1 MKKKLIGGFSLDREK
16 VRKIW
21 MTMRLIVLL
30 FFVSLI
36 HVSASVYSQ
45 KTKLNIRVENA
56 TLQQVFKVLQ
66 EQSEFD
72 FFYKNEQ
79 IPADARVS
87 IETKNETIEVILNKV
102 LTGTGLTYH
111 VLDKDIVIS
120 SKGAAK
126 SEMISQ
132 QQKSV
137 SGKVTD
143 SSGASLP
150 GVSVVVKGTTNGTIT
165 DGNGNYSLN
174 NVPENATVQFSFV
187 GMKGQ
192 EVAVGGKTT
201 INVSLAEDAI
211 GIEEVVAIGYGTMR
225 KSDLTGSVTSVSSTE
240 LAAYPALG
248 ATQALQGRASGVM
261 VTSRNGEPGTEA
273 RIRIRG
279 GTSINASSE
288 PLYVVDGF
296 AGGNVPAPED
306 IQSIEILKD
315 ASATAIYGS
324 RGANGVVLVT
334 TKRGKAGKTNIELNS
349 SYSVQQLGKKLD
361 MLNGQEFAEL
371 MNDMYKND
379 GLTAI
384 PYPNP
389 QQYGVGTDWQD
400 EIFRTGILQNY
411 QLSASG
417 GKENFRFYT
426 SANYYGNKG
435 TVINSNFNRI
445 SALTNLDVDFN
456 DHIKFGTKMNFT
468 RTTQD
473 GVRTQ
478 EASGGTTGTGVVSA
492 ALKFEPVQGV
502 YDENGMYTRHKI
514 GDPHDNPVAIAMERQ
529 NNMVIDVFQG
539 NSYAEIDLMK
549 DLKFRSTVGVQ
560 ILNSRNGLYIPTIL
574 KDGENFGGIG
584 SISSNKNTILLNEN
598 YLTYNKAINDL
609 NKLNFMAGYSY
620 QSNRSEYWNASNQN
634 FITNSFSFWN
644 LGGGSRFQN
653 PSSSL
658 TQWVLA
664 SFYGRLNYNFAN
676 KYLLT
681 FTGRYDGSSRFGANH
696 KWAFFPSGAFAWN
709 VKEEPFM
716 KKISKLSHLK
726 LRTSYGMTG
735 NTEIGS
741 YRSLALF
748 RPSTTVIDG
757 TPVNAI
763 MPSTVANK
771 NLTWESTSQT
781 DVGLDVGLFNE
792 RLIFTADYYYKK
804 TEDLL
809 YNVPLPEYSGYTTSL
824 QNMGSVL
831 NKGWEFSVSTVNLNG
846 SLKWDTDFNISFN
859 RNKILDL
866 AGGDV
871 LYSTVPGHM
880 LSSDSQVL
888 REGEVIGAFYG
899 WIFDG
904 VYQQGDNFS
913 AEPNKKPGNI
923 KYRDVTGRDASGKL
937 DGKPNGVVNM
947 DDRVII
953 GNPHPDFIFGLNNDF
968 KYKNFDLNIFIHGSV
983 GNDMMNYT
991 RMELDWLAGKS
1002 NATKDALNR
1011 WTPTNINTDVP
1022 MASGGNKAEV
1032 STRWVED
1039 GSYVR
1044 LKNIALGYNLQGSI
1058 LQRFNLSSLR
1068 VYMSAQNFFTF
1079 TKYSGYDPEVSF
1091 RDSNTNVGLDYGSYP
1106 NVKSLTIGVNIG
1118 L

>member
-1 MKKKLIGGFSLDREK
+1 MKKKLIAGREPQRFSPWLK
-16 VRKIW
+16 
-21 MTMRLIVLL
+21 RLLIMKMLVILL
-30 FFVSLI
+30 LVVGLTS
-36 HVSASVYSQ
+36 SYAESDAQ
-45 KTKLNIRVENA
+45 TTKLNLKLKSGTVKDVIEEIERQTDLSFMYDNNVFNVDRPVSISVENA
-56 TLQQVFKVLQ
+56 TVKSVVEKLISGENLKYEMVNR
-66 EQSEFD
+66 
-72 FFYKNEQ
+72 Y
-79 IPADARVS
+79 
-87 IETKNETIEVILNKV
+87 
-102 LTGTGLTYH
+102 
-111 VLDKDIVIS
+111 IVITANNTPS
-120 SKGAAK
+120 AF
-126 SEMISQ
+126 SQ

-143 SSGASLP
+143 SSGEGLP
-150 GVSVVVKGTTNGTIT
+150 GVSVVVKGTTIGTIT
-165 DGNGNYSLN
+165 DIDGNYSISN
-174 NVPENATVQFSFV
+174 IPEDATMQFSFI
-187 GMKGQ
+187 GMKLQ
-192 EVAVGGKTT
+192 EFVVGNKTSV
-201 INVSLAEDAI
+201 NVTMEEETV
-211 GIEEVVAIGYGTMR
+211 GIEEVIAIGYGTMK
-225 KSDLTGSVTSVSSTE
+225 KSDLTGSVTSVSSAE

-296 AGGNVPAPED
+296 AGGSVPAPED

-349 SYSVQQLGKKLD
+349 SYSVQQIGKKLD

-389 QQYGVGTDWQD
+389 QQYGEGTDWQD

-468 RTTQD
+468 RTMQD

-514 GDPHDNPVAIAMERQ
+514 GDPHDNPVAIAMEMQ

-539 NSYAEIDLMK
+539 NSYAEINLSKDLM
-549 DLKFRSTVGVQ
+549 FRSTVGVQ
-560 ILNSRNGLYIPTIL
+560 IYNSRNGQYIPTTL

-644 LGGGSRFQN
+644 LGGGSSFQN

-716 KKISKLSHLK
+716 KKISELSHLK

-748 RPSTTVIDG
+748 TPSTTVIDG

-846 SLKWDTDFNISFN
+846 SLKWNTDFNISFN

-937 DGKPNGVVNM
+937 DGKPDGSVNM

-1011 WTPTNINTDVP
+1011 WTPTNTNTDVP

-1068 VYMSAQNFFTF
+1068 VYISAQNFFTF

>member
-1 MKKKLIGGFSLDREK
+1 M
-16 VRKIW
+16 
-21 MTMRLIVLL
+21 
-30 FFVSLI
+30 
-36 HVSASVYSQ
+36 
-45 KTKLNIRVENA
+45 
-56 TLQQVFKVLQ
+56 
-66 EQSEFD
+66 
-72 FFYKNEQ
+72 
-79 IPADARVS
+79 
-87 IETKNETIEVILNKV
+87 
-102 LTGTGLTYH
+102 
-111 VLDKDIVIS
+111 
-120 SKGAAK
+120 
-126 SEMISQ
+126 
-132 QQKSV
+132 
-137 SGKVTD
+137 
-143 SSGASLP
+143 
-150 GVSVVVKGTTNGTIT
+150 
-165 DGNGNYSLN
+165 
-174 NVPENATVQFSFV
+174 
-187 GMKGQ
+187 
-192 EVAVGGKTT
+192 
-201 INVSLAEDAI
+201 
-211 GIEEVVAIGYGTMR
+211 
-225 KSDLTGSVTSVSSTE
+225 
-240 LAAYPALG
+240 
-248 ATQALQGRASGVM
+248 
-261 VTSRNGEPGTEA
+261 
-273 RIRIRG
+273 
-279 GTSINASSE
+279 
-288 PLYVVDGF
+288 
-296 AGGNVPAPED
+296 
-306 IQSIEILKD
+306 
-315 ASATAIYGS
+315 
-324 RGANGVVLVT
+324 
-334 TKRGKAGKTNIELNS
+334 
-349 SYSVQQLGKKLD
+349 
-361 MLNGQEFAEL
+361 
-371 MNDMYKND
+371 
-379 GLTAI
+379 
-384 PYPNP
+384 
-389 QQYGVGTDWQD
+389 
-400 EIFRTGILQNY
+400 
-411 QLSASG
+411 
-417 GKENFRFYT
+417 
-426 SANYYGNKG
+426 
-435 TVINSNFNRI
+435 
-445 SALTNLDVDFN
+445 
-456 DHIKFGTKMNFT
+456 
-468 RTTQD
+468 
-473 GVRTQ
+473 
-478 EASGGTTGTGVVSA
+478 
-492 ALKFEPVQGV
+492 
-502 YDENGMYTRHKI
+502 
-514 GDPHDNPVAIAMERQ
+514 
-529 NNMVIDVFQG
+529 
-539 NSYAEIDLMK
+539 
-549 DLKFRSTVGVQ
+549 
-560 ILNSRNGLYIPTIL
+560 
-574 KDGENFGGIG
+574 
-584 SISSNKNTILLNEN
+584 LNEN

-644 LGGGSRFQN
+644 LGGGSSFQN

-716 KKISKLSHLK
+716 KKISELSHLK

-748 RPSTTVIDG
+748 TPSTTVIDG

-846 SLKWDTDFNISFN
+846 SLKWNTDFNISFN

-937 DGKPNGVVNM
+937 DGKPDGSVNM

-1011 WTPTNINTDVP
+1011 WTSTNTNTDVP
-1022 MASGGNKAEV
+1022 MVSGGNKAEV

-1068 VYMSAQNFFTF
+1068 VYISAQNFFTF